1 MDACF
6 PFFIFIC
13 FVIAGGRGV
22 WSRLSSCLTLV
33 GIVAV
38 DPIKMKPYAFA
49 VLLCIASLNCA
60 HAQNDVYVCSD
71 ENGVK
76 EYKNTGAGK
85 GCKKLELPGLS
96 STPPARRKAPA
107 AVGEG
112 NAAAASFPKVNGAT
126 QKARDSERKRILQ
139 DELTS
144 EEKKLAGL
152 KADFNNGEPERRGD
166 ERNYAKYQQRVA
178 DTKDDI
184 ARSERNI
191 AALKRELSKLP

>member
-1 MDACF
+1 
-6 PFFIFIC
+6 
-13 FVIAGGRGV
+13 
-22 WSRLSSCLTLV
+22 
-33 GIVAV
+33 
-38 DPIKMKPYAFA
+38 MKPYAFA